1 MSRTSRDQTVPRSPW
16 LVCESCSVEHPLAEL
31 YRCPACGGELSIQ
44 YDYAAI
50 REAGSF
56 ERTWTSPGSIWQRF
70 APLLPQ
76 SDPEQLVTLGEGSTP
91 LVEAPE
97 LARRLGVASV
107 HLKLES
113 CNPTGSFKDRQISV
127 ALSKAREWGR
137 DRFGT
142 ASSGNV
148 GVALAAYAARAGC
161 QAYVW
166 VSSSTAEEKR
176 RQIQV
181 YGSTLFL
188 TPPSTQENNPR
199 NHAFFT
205 GMRDFCVGHGMVPM
219 VSARPVNPYMV
230 EGAKTIAFE
239 IVAELGRV
247 PDRFFGPVGG
257 GGFVG
262 GTWKGF
268 RELVELG
275 LADRLPRMNGA
286 QMSEGHIPIDRLDD
300 PSFDP
305 AQYFRP
311 LDGEWAWQ
319 SIQESSGSLRQI
331 DDEATLA
338 AQADLAV
345 TEGIF
350 AEPQGITAYAG
361 LLQAVRDGGLAS
373 TDAVVCV
380 VTGIGLKNM
389 DAARE
394 VVERRANGVSPR
406 HVETM
411 GEASEEVGAS

>member
-1 MSRTSRDQTVPRSPW
+1 MPRSGDQASHRGPW
-16 LVCESCSVEHPLAEL
+16 LVCESCSAEHPLAEL
-31 YRCPACGGELSIQ
+31 YRCPACGGELTIQ

-50 REAGSF
+50 RRAGTF
-56 ERTWTSPGSIWQRF
+56 ERSWALPGSMWRRF

-76 SDPEQLVTLGEGSTP
+76 VDAGRVVTLGEGSTP
-91 LVEAPE
+91 LVEAPA
-97 LARRLGVASV
+97 LADRLGVASV

-113 CNPTGSFKDRQISV
+113 CNPTGSFKDRQVSL

-148 GVALAAYAARAGC
+148 GVALAAYSARAGSR
-161 QAYVW
+161 AYVW
-166 VSSSTAEEKR
+166 VSSSTAEAKR

-181 YGSTLFL
+181 YGATLFL
-188 TPPSTQENNPR
+188 TPPSTAENNRR
-199 NHAFFT
+199 NHAIFT
-205 GMRDFCVGHGMVPM
+205 GMRDFCVEHGMVPM

-239 IVAELGRV
+239 VVAELRRV

-275 LADRLPRMNGA
+275 LADRLPRMDGA
-286 QMSEGHIPIDRLDD
+286 QMSKGHVPIDRLDD

-305 AQYFRP
+305 AEYFRP

-319 SIQESSGSLRQI
+319 SIQESGGSLRQI

-345 TEGIF
+345 AEGIF

-361 LLQAVRDGGLAS
+361 LLQAARDGGLAQ
-373 TDAVVCV
+373 TDTVVCV

-394 VVERRANGVSPR
+394 IIERRADGVSPR
-406 HVETM
+406 HVETLD
-411 GEASEEVGAS
+411 EASGEVGAS